1 LTKSIKNGIYFVI
14 YIGGIILKKL
24 ILGLILSSLFL
35 PNIFSQDK
43 KHTLFVDFFPMVNGI
58 VSGGIG
64 LGIGYDY
71 DINQYFAV
79 GGYIIF
85 VSNFSDTLSYN
96 FILNGKYFPIKTEVG
111 SPYIDLGLGYRRRK
125 SDYDG
130 SDNIHCLVGVSHIG
144 WKFIFKN
151 GLILDPAF
159 GIRYDIATFSGDEN
173 FKFGYNIKAIV
184 GWMF

>member
-1 LTKSIKNGIYFVI
+1 MKRLFMVF
-14 YIGGIILKKL
+14 ILICL
-24 ILGLILSSLFL
+24 LL
-35 PNIFSQDK
+35 PNTFGQDK
-43 KHTLFVDFFPMVNGI
+43 KHTIYVDFFPMVNGI

-64 LGIGYDY
+64 LGIGYNY
-71 DINQYFAV
+71 DINPYLAV
-79 GGYIIF
+79 NGYINF
-85 VSNFSDTLSYN
+85 VSNFENTFSYN
-96 FILNGKYFPIKTEVG
+96 FILNGKYYPIKTEVG

-130 SDNIHCLVGVSHIG
+130 STDNIHCLVGLSHIG

-159 GIRYDIATFSGDEN
+159 GIRYDMATFSGGES
-173 FKFGYNIKAIV
+173 FKFGFNIKAIV